1 MDLISQIINELIDT
15 KENSLNS
22 ALLKTKVLASRIQNN
37 ELLNWTNSELS
48 GYNSIAE
55 LPEYRKRI
63 PNILIGDY
71 INGNMQYRN
80 SQIPTSGM
88 DEEWEETLRYTNFS
102 NSVTELE
109 NMFTN
114 NEKGSTFNSP
124 IRAEIVGLIE
134 HNWIKI
140 GNPYLSLYNVNRV
153 ISKSTIE
160 GILSNVRNKLLDFML
175 KIDEEFGNLTAVKEL
190 RDKNTE
196 ISKIV
201 NNTIINN
208 NGDGNVL
215 NTGNNNEIKNSPK
228 IQKNNLENFSDEL
241 RKNNVDE
248 VDIQEIILIVQDE
261 SFDIENNKFGTKT
274 NTWIT
279 KMISKALDG
288 TWNVSIGTA
297 GNLLATAIQ
306 QYYGT

>member
-48 GYNSIAE
+48 GYNSIDE
-55 LPEYRKRI
+55 LPDYRKRI

-114 NEKGSTFNSP
+114 KEYASTFNSP
-124 IRAEIVGLIE
+124 IRA
-134 HNWIKI
+134 
-140 GNPYLSLYNVNRV
+140 
-153 ISKSTIE
+153 
-160 GILSNVRNKLLDFML
+160 
-175 KIDEEFGNLTAVKEL
+175 
-190 RDKNTE
+190 
-196 ISKIV
+196 
-201 NNTIINN
+201 
-208 NGDGNVL
+208 
-215 NTGNNNEIKNSPK
+215 
-228 IQKNNLENFSDEL
+228 
-241 RKNNVDE
+241 
-248 VDIQEIILIVQDE
+248 
-261 SFDIENNKFGTKT
+261 
-274 NTWIT
+274 
-279 KMISKALDG
+279 
-288 TWNVSIGTA
+288 
-297 GNLLATAIQ
+297 
-306 QYYGT
+306 